1 MSSTLPLFLL
11 QAYECA
17 SPADV
22 IAMVIRLGRGR
33 CGGTAHDGIPFK
45 WISDEYTVEPR
56 GVDARST
63 DDRRRDE
70 ILQQELQDIAQQLAQ
85 QAISFNSQHVRIVYK
100 SVSPVSV
107 QQPEFFNPLIKVMR
121 RRRVP
126 ITVIR
131 SLFSTGDVAPTTAGF
146 TVCGSAP
153 TELSCRGR
161 ASPMYR
167 PARREAW
174 HGSLILA
181 ARSRRQPPRR

>member
-33 CGGTAHDGIPFK
+33 SGGTARDEIPFK

-121 RRRVP
+121 RRRVLV
-126 ITVIR
+126 TK
-131 SLFSTGDVAPTTAGF
+131 
-146 TVCGSAP
+146 
-153 TELSCRGR
+153 RGGR
-161 ASPMYR
+161 
-167 PARREAW
+167 RREEDRGHQGGDRPRGKPGAGEEE
-174 HGSLILA
+174 GSV
-181 ARSRRQPPRR
+181 ARAVSPRRSKS